1 MVDKII
7 YRNHELFLTINLAD
21 FVPATLKL
29 HNPPDNNSYTCSSY
43 AYAMAL
49 HVWLQLHHHH
59 HTALHSTAG
68 CRSSIGKVIWDW
80 QKTWKKGGGG
90 ASKYKTQM
98 DILSMLKT
106 IKFILTFVFCGVVD
120 VVELGSFW
128 CII

>member
-1 MVDKII
+1 M
-7 YRNHELFLTINLAD
+7 
-21 FVPATLKL
+21 KL

-59 HTALHSTAG
+59 HTAQHCWLSYRQGHLGLAKNVEKG
-68 CRSSIGKVIWDW
+68 
-80 QKTWKKGGGG
+80 GGGG